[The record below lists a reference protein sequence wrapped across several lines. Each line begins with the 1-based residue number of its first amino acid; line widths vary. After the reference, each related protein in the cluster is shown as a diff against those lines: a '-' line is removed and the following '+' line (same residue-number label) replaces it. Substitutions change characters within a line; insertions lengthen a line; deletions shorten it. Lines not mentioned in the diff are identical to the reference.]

1 MFIISHKIFVIS
13 IKFYEELNFVSLK
26 LIFQNSR

>member
-1 MFIISHKIFVIS
+1 MFIISQKMFVIS
-13 IKFYEELNFVSLK
+13 IKFYEELNFVLLK